1 MGRAPRTVP
10 KSSPY
15 RIAWSSAPAPD
26 CRSTDEVAP
35 LDVLPKTFPAV
46 VATSA
51 AVVKVSTRRKR
62 AASRLSGP
70 PSTSASYVARNRTGI
85 LLRDIGL
92 AQTRVGEPRKNARR
106 PRLRTVGPWSYW
118 EPRERAASDGDEP
131 PARHRAENGGVV
143 DFEAPA
149 PRGLAITFCSN
160 LGRGSCHLYR

>member
-92 AQTRVGEPRKNARR
+92 AQTRVGEPRKMRGGR
-106 PRLRTVGPWSYW
+106 GCEQLDRGLIGS
-118 EPRERAASDGDEP
+118 RASEP
-131 PARHRAENGGVV
+131 PQTATNR
-143 DFEAPA
+143 
-149 PRGLAITFCSN
+149 L
-160 LGRGSCHLYR
+160 